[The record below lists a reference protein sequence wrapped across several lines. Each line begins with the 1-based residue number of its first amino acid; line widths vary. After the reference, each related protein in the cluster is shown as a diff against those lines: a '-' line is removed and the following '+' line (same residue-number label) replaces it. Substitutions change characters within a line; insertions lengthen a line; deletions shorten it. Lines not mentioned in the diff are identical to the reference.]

1 MNFINKVELQGT
13 IGRVT
18 NTNIADKLCTRFSMA
33 TNYCYKD
40 RDGNAVI
47 ETTWHNV
54 VAFAGEN
61 TVDAPNLNKGDK
73 VLVKGRI
80 QNRNY
85 ITESGEPKQITEIF
99 ANEVRIIENGQFKN
113 NTEK

>member
-13 IGRVT
+13 IGRVST
-18 NTNIADKLCTRFSMA
+18 TNIADKLCTRFSMA

-40 RDGNAVI
+40 RDGNAVR

-61 TVDAPNLNKGDK
+61 TGDAPNLNKGDK

-85 ITESGEPKQITEIF
+85 ITESGEPKQITEIL
-99 ANEVRIIENGQFKN
+99 ANEVRVIKNDQFVIN
-113 NTEK
+113 PEK

>member
-1 MNFINKVELQGT
+1 MEFINKVELQGV
-13 IGRVT
+13 IGRVST
-18 NTNIADKLCTRFSMA
+18 TNIADKLCTRFSMA

-40 RDGNAVI
+40 RYGNAVI
-47 ETTWHNV
+47 ETTWHYV

-61 TVDAPNLNKGDK
+61 TGDAQNLNIRDK

-85 ITESGEPKQITEIF
+85 ITESGEPKLITEII
-99 ANEVRIIENGQFKN
+99 ANEVRIIKNDQFVIN
-113 NTEK
+113 PEK